1 MAGVFEIFFPMCLE
15 GNYLHVSVTDTGI
28 GMNEKTQEQIFDPFF
43 TTKEKGKGTGL
54 GLSVVYGVMKEH
66 HGFVN
71 VESDPEKDRRLT
83 CISPSLKSMR
93 PQPVVEIS

>member
-1 MAGVFEIFFPMCLE
+1 M
-15 GNYLHVSVTDTGI
+15 SVADTGI

-71 VESDPEKDRRLT
+71 VESDPGKGSTFNLYFP
-83 CISPSLKSMR
+83 I
-93 PQPVVEIS
+93 PQEHAPATVVEIC